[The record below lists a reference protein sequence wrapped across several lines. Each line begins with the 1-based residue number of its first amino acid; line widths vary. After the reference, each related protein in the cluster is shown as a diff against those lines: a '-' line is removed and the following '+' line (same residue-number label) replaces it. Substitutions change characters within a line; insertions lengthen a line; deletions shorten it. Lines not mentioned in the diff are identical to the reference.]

1 MAINMDQ
8 GESKKPIELLE
19 ELVRVC
25 KDRSRTAALFHDN
38 LQDLWPTL
46 QGASSHSL
54 PKLQLLQEQRI
65 LLASSQHPQRLIQK
79 IEELKDAGVQGIDRY
94 IWLVGQIISEPSLK
108 ELLSKDQGP
117 EPSLD
122 QDIAEPRTPD
132 FSGYASSE
140 LDESLPSKKMRE
152 AENIFK
158 SVPGSSQ
165 RRLSIDDGGQAG
177 SASWISIRSEKILD
191 VPKSLIEG
199 VSYPATP
206 RWNIDRPYLTGQL
219 FPQSSTPNST
229 RRSPTSKSI
238 HLEKEAN
245 SHRETIKPLSSFSPY
260 VQELLVI
267 EDLLSAIVGIEG
279 KYVFARRGWHKEG
292 NSFSYQLDP
301 TLDASLSDLAKRI
314 LPLCENY
321 VVVSQFA
328 EARSH
333 FKHGLVNHAFA
344 AALRAILQDYH
355 AMTAQLEH
363 QYRLG
368 RLSLQGLWF
377 FCQPMVAAMQVLSTA
392 VQRAI
397 VQHASGATMLNLL
410 QKQAIAM
417 AGDNSARSLLQKL
430 IHAASTPYFRILER
444 WVYEGVI
451 DDPYGEFLINENKSL
466 QKESLSQDYYATY
479 WQQRYSLRQEIPGF
493 ITSYAKTILTTGK
506 YLNAMRECGH
516 IVQVPSGE
524 NGPSSSGHAQQQVLE
539 RINVAHDFA
548 SAELLNLIKNKF
560 DLIGRLRSI
569 KHYFFVDQGDFLVHF
584 MDTAKDELTRK
595 PSAMSVEKLQSLLE
609 LALRTSV
616 AASDPYH
623 EDLTC
628 SIEELSLMTQLHNI
642 VRNGTV
648 TSQHTGPTESA
659 NAPGLA
665 SGSTTGLETFTLEYK
680 VKWPL
685 SLVVSRKALTK
696 YQLIFRHIFHCKHVE
711 RQLCATWQK
720 HQSTVRT
727 VNTLGTAISRSYV
740 VCQRMLHFLQTFQH
754 YMTFEV
760 LEPNWHIM
768 HGQLLNA
775 KSIDEVMQHHDA
787 FLEKC
792 LRQCTL
798 LWPQILKKVDK
809 LKFICLKYATATQ
822 WLIPALF
829 RQNENFQ
836 QSSSTNN
843 KSKKGYKER
852 RGRIEYPMHARQAAE
867 DSNFKMTIG
876 KIDEEFFKELKLLVV
891 LLSNVSQSEPCLAH
905 LAQGLQGVA

>member
-1 MAINMDQ
+1 MEQAD
-8 GESKKPIELLE
+8 SKKVSELLE
-19 ELVRVC
+19 ELVLVC
-25 KDRSRTAALFHDN
+25 KDSSQTAALFHDN
-38 LQDLWPTL
+38 LQELWPSL
-46 QGASSHSL
+46 QGASSHTL

-94 IWLVGQIISEPSLK
+94 IWLVGQIITEPSVK
-108 ELLSKDQGP
+108 QLLSKDGGL
-117 EPSLD
+117 EPSVD
-122 QDIAEPRTPD
+122 QEFAEPRTPE
-132 FSGYASSE
+132 FSGYVSSE
-140 LDESLPSKKMRE
+140 PPTPNFQLDESFPSKKMRE
-152 AENIFK
+152 SENMFK
-158 SVPGSSQ
+158 SVPGSKHRSP
-165 RRLSIDDGGQAG
+165 SVDDGGGQPG
-177 SASWISIRSEKILD
+177 SASWISVRSEKIMD

-219 FPQSSTPNST
+219 FPQSNTP
-229 RRSPTSKSI
+229 RRNPASKSSQ
-238 HLEKEAN
+238 LEKESNNHGEMFKA
-245 SHRETIKPLSSFSPY
+245 LSNFSPS

-267 EDLLSAIVGIEG
+267 EDLLSAMVGIEG
-279 KYVFARRGWHKEG
+279 KYVCVRRGRHKEG
-292 NSFSYQLDP
+292 NSFYYQLEP
-301 TLDASLSDLAKRI
+301 SLDASLSDLAKRI

-321 VVVSQFA
+321 VVVSQFS

-344 AALRAILQDYH
+344 SALRAILQDYH

-397 VQHASGATMLNLL
+397 VQQASGAAMLNLL

-430 IHAASTPYFRILER
+430 IHAASTPYFGILER

-493 ITSYAKTILTTGK
+493 LASYAETILTTGK
-506 YLNAMRECGH
+506 YLNAIRECGH
-516 IVQVPSGE
+516 IVQVPSSE
-524 NGPSSSGHAQQQVLE
+524 NGTLMKGRVQQPVLE

-548 SAELLNLIKNKF
+548 SAELLNLIIHKF
-560 DLIGRLRSI
+560 DLIGRLRSV

-584 MDTAKDELTRK
+584 MDTARDELTRK
-595 PSAMSVEKLQSLLE
+595 TSAMSVEKLQSLLE

-623 EDLTC
+623 EDLAC
-628 SIEELSLMTQLHNI
+628 SIEELSLMAQLHNI
-642 VRNGTV
+642 VRNGNV
-648 TSQHTGPTESA
+648 TSQQLGSAESA
-659 NAPGLA
+659 NAPVS
-665 SGSTTGLETFTLEYK
+665 SGITTGLETFTLEYK
-680 VKWPL
+680 VRWPL
-685 SLVVSRKALTK
+685 SLVISRKALTK

-711 RQLCATWQK
+711 RQLCATWQM

-760 LEPNWHIM
+760 LEPNWHLM

-822 WLIPALF
+822 WLIPAIF
-829 RQNENFQ
+829 RQNDHFQ
-836 QSSSTNN
+836 QSGPTD
-843 KSKKGYKER
+843 KRSKKGYKER
-852 RGRIEYPMHARQAAE
+852 RGRLEYPMQARQAAE
-867 DSNFKMTIG
+867 DSNFKLTIG

-891 LLSNVSQSEPCLAH
+891 LLSNGSQSDPCLAH